1 MILNDQELFWQGS
14 FGDEYIER
22 NNTPE
27 LLANK
32 TSFYGNVITKMCDK
46 IDSCIEFGSNIGL
59 NLIAIQRLLP
69 SCECSAVEINHKAV
83 QILKKNVKVHVYKQ
97 SIIDFKPDFQRDLVF
112 IHGVLIHINPADLKK
127 VYEVMYKSSRQYI
140 LITEY
145 YNPKPVAMDYRG
157 HNEKLFKRDFAGELM
172 DTYKDLMLIDYGF
185 VYHRDNQ
192 FPMDDLNWFLLKKC
206 EGGRK
211 KKC

>member
-1 MILNDQELFWQGS
+1 MILNDQEIFWKGS
-14 FGDEYIER
+14 FGDDYIER

-32 TSFYGNVITKMCDK
+32 TSFYGNVISKMNDK
-46 IDSCIEFGSNIGL
+46 IGSCIEFGSNIGL

-69 SCECSAVEINHKAV
+69 GCECSAVEINQKAV
-83 QILKKNVKVHVYKQ
+83 QNLKKNVDVHVYEQ
-97 SIIDFKPDFQRDLVF
+97 SIVDFKPDYQRDLVF
-112 IHGVLIHINPADLKK
+112 IHGVLIHINPDDLKK
-127 VYEVMYKSSRQYI
+127 VYEVLYESSRQYI

-172 DTYKDLMLIDYGF
+172 DTYENLKLMDYGF

-192 FPMDDLNWFLLKKC
+192 FPMDDLNWFLLKKM
-206 EGGRK
+206 
-211 KKC
+211 